1 MDTDGGVEMVKT
13 TKKRN
18 RVFDYFCEGEQ
29 FSSGVAWCAGC
40 PLELAARFVPKVLGK
55 KVVFVGTPGCAAPVL
70 HGQNI
75 GAWHK
80 LAYLASVM
88 TGVPSKAAGL
98 SRYFAR
104 TGQDAIVVCF
114 TGDGCATDVGFQP
127 LSGAAERQEHIIY
140 IAYDNEGYMNTGN
153 QRSSAT
159 PLGAITTTTPVG
171 KIGRGKSVRSKN
183 MPMIMLMHRPR
194 YMATATLS
202 HLEDFA
208 KKLQKAKEMVKE
220 GFVYFH
226 VFSPCPVGWRID
238 SNLSIEVC
246 RAAVRTNYFPLW
258 EAEDGQPRITV
269 QVPNPKPVT
278 EFTKL
283 MRKFSHLKEDG
294 LANLQKE
301 IDERFFLL
309 RSLVDAGS
317 ASKR

>member
-1 MDTDGGVEMVKT
+1 MVEG

-18 RVFDYFCEGEQ
+18 RVFDYFCIEDQ
-29 FSSGVAWCAGC
+29 FAGGVAWCAGC
-40 PLELAARFVPKVLGK
+40 PLELTARFVPKVLGK
-55 KVVFVGTPGCAAPVL
+55 NMVFVGTPGCAAPVL

-88 TGVPSKAAGL
+88 TGVPSKATGL
-98 SRYFAR
+98 SRYFNR
-104 TGQDAIVVCF
+104 IGQDATIVCF

-127 LSGAAERQEHIIY
+127 LSGAAERREKIIY
-140 IAYDNEGYMNTGN
+140 LTYDNEGYMNTGN

-159 PLGAITTTTPVG
+159 PLGAATTTTPVG
-171 KIGRGKSVRSKN
+171 KMSRGKPTVSKN
-183 MPMIMLMHRPR
+183 MPMIMLMHRPT
-194 YMATATLS
+194 YIATATLS

-208 KKLQKAKEMVKE
+208 KKLQKAKEKVKE
-220 GFVYFH
+220 GFVYLH

-238 SNLSIEVC
+238 SNRVIEVC

-258 EAEDGQPRITV
+258 EAEDGKLKFTV
-269 QVPNPKPVT
+269 QVAAPKPIA

-294 LANLQKE
+294 LAELQKQV
-301 IDERFFLL
+301 DERYTLL
-309 RSLVDAGS
+309 KKISDNGT
-317 ASKR
+317 